1 MKSLT
6 KWIWGGIK
14 AICRHL
20 LRVAGWLWDAVS
32 SWVTWVITGI
42 TYAID
47 KVTDWIGDAI
57 RDGLADISG
66 ALSGAFED
74 NLADAPD
81 PGGVASYYL
90 GTVLQMDEAFVLLVT
105 FVGIWLAARAAR
117 LLMVP
122 IRALLELL

>member
-1 MKSLT
+1 MRSLT

-20 LRVAGWLWDAVS
+20 ARVASWLWDAVTN
-32 SWVTWVITGI
+32 WVTWVITGI
-42 TYAID
+42 TYVIEE
-47 KVTDWIGDAI
+47 VTSWIGDAI
-57 RDGLADISG
+57 SDGLGDISD
-66 ALSGAFED
+66 ALSSAFGD

-90 GTVLQMDEAFVLLVT
+90 GTVLQMDDAFVLLVT

-122 IRALLELL
+122 VRALLELL